1 MAYLGGFLQVPGV
14 VFLDV
19 VMRADD
25 VFQLVVDDHAGAL
38 GAHAAREQHHPRA
51 SVRVRAL
58 QHTAH
63 NTITDDR
70 GQFKQHSNDSNEV
83 LKQVQLPATR
93 QHCALTIVQGVLYVY
108 H

>member
-1 MAYLGGFLQVPGV
+1 MPGV

-25 VFQLVVDDHAGAL
+25 VLQLVVDDHAGAL

-63 NTITDDR
+63 NTCTIIVVS
-70 GQFKQHSNDSNEV
+70 SNNIAMI
-83 LKQVQLPATR
+83 ATKS
-93 QHCALTIVQGVLYVY
+93 
-108 H
+108 